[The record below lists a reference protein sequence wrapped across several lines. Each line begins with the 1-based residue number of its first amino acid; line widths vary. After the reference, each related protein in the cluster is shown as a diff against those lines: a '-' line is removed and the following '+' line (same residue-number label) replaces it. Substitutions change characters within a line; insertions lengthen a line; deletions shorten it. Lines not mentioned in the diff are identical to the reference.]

1 MKYELN
7 GKVAIVVGGGGSTG
21 SAACKMLA
29 ANGAKVV
36 VAGRTLETLNAVV
49 KEIAAQGGTAIAATA
64 DVTSTESMHAL
75 VDAAV
80 KAFGRVDAMV
90 NCAGVRG
97 RLEKRN
103 PLQDYDD
110 DLWEAVISTE
120 MTGAYHAIK
129 AAAKQMVEQGQ
140 GGSLITV
147 GSAMG
152 LVPIKLQCAYSAAK
166 AGVFN
171 FTKAVAMELGPEKI
185 RCNAIASGETLN
197 DELKALITA
206 GVGTFVCMHMDAD
219 IVKALQ
225 EDNRCN
231 VLCMGHMA
239 SDSIGFNQIL
249 DAWEARGVEVTRIGG
264 LV

>member
-64 DVTSTESMHAL
+64 DVTSTESMNTLA
-75 VDAAV
+75 DAAV

-110 DLWEAVISTE
+110 DLWETVISTE

-129 AAAKQMVEQGQ
+129 AAAKRMVEQGQ

-147 GSAMG
+147 GSATG
-152 LVPIKLQCAYSAAK
+152 IVPIKLQCAYSAAK

-197 DELKALITA
+197 DELKALIDEQPESARAIVSHTPSGA
-206 GVGTFVCMHMDAD
+206 LVETDELAALICFLVSDA
-219 IVKALQ
+219 A
-225 EDNRCN
+225 
-231 VLCMGHMA
+231 A
-239 SDSIGFNQIL
+239 SITGAIL
-249 DAWEARGVEVTRIGG
+249 TVDGAWTSGYTRDF
-264 LV
+264 